1 MISVR
6 DTKSGVDAC
15 ASDALF
21 QRTDV
26 WREDGAL
33 PAAEFELF
41 DNVANL
47 LKPVCV
53 PLLFALIVRD
63 HLH

>member
-1 MISVR
+1 MISAC
-6 DTKSGVDAC
+6 DTKSGVGAC
-15 ASDALF
+15 VSEALF
-21 QRTDV
+21 HRTDV
-26 WREDGAL
+26 WRENGAL
-33 PAAEFELF
+33 PAAEFELL

-47 LKPVCV
+47 LKPVSV